1 MDQSQEV
8 DVEVQRAIA
17 KEHRM
22 KAWEHQM
29 RGFKELC
36 IGLLVVLCGVVV
48 YSFTMRI
55 WHLLPK

>member
-1 MDQSQEV
+1 MEPLGDPK
-8 DVEVQRAIA
+8 VEVQRAIA

-29 RGFKELC
+29 RGFKEMC
-36 IGLLVVLCGVVV
+36 IGLLVVLCGVIV
-48 YSFTMRI
+48 YGFTMRV